1 MTQGVLA
8 APAAVFLNNRKMRL
22 HAFDSFIGHYVARLK
37 LRNINVVWQA
47 DEFASRVV
55 EEKQGVV
62 EIGNCN

>member
-1 MTQGVLA
+1 MTQGVFA
-8 APAAVFLNNRKMRL
+8 VPAAVFFHQREMRI